1 MTVETGL
8 LTSICAVL
16 DLILYLAV
24 VRPLSTLNYA
34 SRSSLTPTLTMTPAS
49 ARQPTGLHLLFN
61 LALSKLYA
69 LSLLAALAARHAWRA
84 PSAAAAA
91 ARNSLPHGLQ
101 ARPDPR
107 ASWAPPLPSS
117 SRGSDSSGF
126 ASGGTGMG
134 SVAVGSD
141 AVVDVEAQRV
151 ESEQKRERCSWL
163 GGRLARVPM

>member
-1 MTVETGL
+1 MT
-8 LTSICAVL
+8 S
-16 DLILYLAV
+16 
-24 VRPLSTLNYA
+24 A
-34 SRSSLTPTLTMTPAS
+34 SV
-49 ARQPTGLHLLFN
+49 RQPTGLHLLFN

-69 LSLLAALAARHAWRA
+69 LSLHAALAARHAWRT
-84 PSAAAAA
+84 PSAATATATAA

-117 SRGSDSSGF
+117 LRGSDSSGS

-141 AVVDVEAQRV
+141 ADTDVEAQRV